1 MKELIYLH
9 KSRKVAW
16 LLLLVIAL
24 FVVISGSLFGLKNSA
39 LAEGI
44 TGIGDHDVEPEII
57 DPYEAY
63 IVSEEM
69 SILRKHSQDLTFTK
83 GNVTDF
89 KGESLSI
96 RKEQNEKQTIVER
109 KWDIPFASLELMSHL
124 LDYDLSWTIEDEEIT
139 IMKHTEEGQ
148 ISASF
153 TSGKREIMVEFKD
166 ERLYQKEVLLT
177 AEAYLSSENHLMVP
191 LKDLLII
198 TGYDIAFTGGDMVEI
213 GNPSDESVK
222 LHLLGFIEDNGRK
235 ELEGY
240 FEKLSQSQEIK
251 EIDLILL
258 GDMGLGTGFGRK
270 NPFDAKW
277 LEHGGGHFLTHLKRD
292 FDAADMVITNLE
304 NVFTDR
310 SAHQPGKIY
319 TYKAHR
325 IDYLDVLSE
334 GGITHVNVVNNHM
347 VDYLQEGFDD
357 TLVHLD
363 EYGIEYF
370 GTNLSETDNIEI
382 GNVRVD
388 KYTVFEKDGF
398 KVGLLGYLGFN
409 SSFVSD
415 EKIME
420 DIRMMKEVEKVDYI
434 LAAMH
439 WGGQDT
445 HEVSWKQRSMGQKLI
460 DMGVDLVYGNHPHV
474 LQEVEIYNGK
484 PIYYSLGNFLFI
496 DYKGAKDPDG
506 MMVKVKLTKDRNG
519 DINAVFAH
527 DPILWSGDKALN
539 TYMPRHM
546 DDDFLRKRALGKL
559 GLSTSDPM
567 EFR

>member
-1 MKELIYLH
+1 MKELIDLH
-9 KSRKVAW
+9 KSRKFAW
-16 LLLLVIAL
+16 LPLLLVAM
-24 FVVISGSLFGLKNSA
+24 FVFLSGFLLGFNQSKS
-39 LAEGI
+39 AEGI
-44 TGIGDHDVEPEII
+44 TGITDQEGEPLNM

-63 IVSEEM
+63 VVSEGE
-69 SILRKHSQDLTFTK
+69 SILQKHTQDLAFTK
-83 GNVTDF
+83 GIMTET
-89 KGESLSI
+89 KGETLSI
-96 RKEQNEKQTIVER
+96 IKEQNEKNTPVER
-109 KWDIPFASLELMSHL
+109 KWDIPFVPLEFMSHL
-124 LDYDLSWTIEDEEIT
+124 LDYEMTWIVEDEEVAIL
-139 IMKHTEEGQ
+139 KSTEEGQ
-148 ISASF
+148 ITAVI
-153 TSGKREIMVEFKD
+153 TSGKREVLVEFVD
-166 ERLYQKEVLLT
+166 GRIYQREVLLT
-177 AEAYLSSENHLMVP
+177 AEVYENEENQLMVP
-191 LKDLLII
+191 LKDLLQI
-198 TGYDIAFTGGDMVEI
+198 TGYDIAFTGGDMIEI
-213 GNPSDESVK
+213 GDTMEESVK
-222 LHLLGFIEDNGRK
+222 VHLLGFMEENEEK
-235 ELEGY
+235 KLEGY
-240 FEKLSQSQEIK
+240 FEKLSETQKTK

-258 GDMGLGTGFGRK
+258 GDMGLGTGYGRK
-270 NPFDAKW
+270 NPFDEKW
-277 LEHGGGHFLTHLKRD
+277 QEHGGAHFLSHLKGD

-310 SAHQPGKIY
+310 KAHQPGKIY

-357 TLVHLD
+357 TLIHLD

-370 GTNLSETDNIEI
+370 GTNLSITDNIEI

-388 KYTVFEKDGF
+388 KYSVFEKDGF
-398 KVGLLGYLGFN
+398 KIGMLGYLGFN
-409 SSFVSD
+409 SSYVSD

-445 HEVSWKQRSMGQKLI
+445 HEVSWKQRSMGHKLM

-506 MMVKVKLTKDRNG
+506 MMVKVKLTKDTDG
-519 DINAVFAH
+519 QTHAVFAH
-527 DPILWSGDKALN
+527 EPILWSGDKLLN
-539 TYMPRHM
+539 TYMPRAM
-546 DDDFLRKRALGKL
+546 DDEFMMKRALDKL
-559 GLSTSDPM
+559 KIKTSDPIK
-567 EFR
+567 FQ

>member
-1 MKELIYLH
+1 MIE
-9 KSRKVAW
+9 
-16 LLLLVIAL
+16 
-24 FVVISGSLFGLKNSA
+24 
-39 LAEGI
+39 
-44 TGIGDHDVEPEII
+44 IGD
-57 DPYEAY
+57 
-63 IVSEEM
+63 
-69 SILRKHSQDLTFTK
+69 
-83 GNVTDF
+83 
-89 KGESLSI
+89 
-96 RKEQNEKQTIVER
+96 
-109 KWDIPFASLELMSHL
+109 
-124 LDYDLSWTIEDEEIT
+124 
-139 IMKHTEEGQ
+139 
-148 ISASF
+148 
-153 TSGKREIMVEFKD
+153 
-166 ERLYQKEVLLT
+166 
-177 AEAYLSSENHLMVP
+177 
-191 LKDLLII
+191 
-198 TGYDIAFTGGDMVEI
+198 
-213 GNPSDESVK
+213 PSDESIK

-240 FEKLSQSQEIK
+240 FEKLSQSQK
-251 EIDLILL
+251 MREIDLILL

-277 LEHGGGHFLTHLKRD
+277 LEHGGGYFLSHLKDD
-292 FDAADMVITNLE
+292 FDDADMVVTNLE

-325 IDYLDVLSE
+325 IDYLDVLSK

-357 TLVHLD
+357 TLHHLD

-370 GTNLSETDNIEI
+370 GTNLSVTDSIEI

-398 KVGLLGYLGFN
+398 KVGMLGYLGFN

-415 EKIME
+415 EKIIE

-434 LAAMH
+434 IAAMH
-439 WGGQDT
+439 WGGQNT
-445 HEVSWKQRSMGQKLI
+445 HEVSWKQKSMGQKLI

-506 MMVKVKLTKDRNG
+506 MMVKVKLTKDTSGEIR
-519 DINAVFAH
+519 AVFAH
-527 DPILWSGDKALN
+527 EPIFWSGDKALN

-546 DDDFLRKRALGKL
+546 DDEFMRSRALDKL
-559 GLSTSDPM
+559 KIGTSEPM